1 MNQEGTM
8 VNTNIITRVIIS
20 FFFIVLLDGCSSL
33 PQFTSDR
40 CTGTMHL
47 VGDLHEWK
55 NISAYVDKN
64 NLVAVSLCHD
74 DEFVYVCLT
83 TDDPQTQRQIMGGG
97 LTVWFDPSGSD
108 DKTFGINFP
117 LPRNGP
123 GPRRSMDNETK
134 KDANG
139 NQQIIDQSL
148 FDMEVVGPKETDR
161 YRLSVINTEGIVAHL
176 ERTKDGMMIYELQVP
191 LKKSGARP
199 NAIEPKKNVVGLGFE
214 TGPVQGGVERPKAEQ
229 GGRTGGF
236 GGGESAPGGRMGSG
250 HRGGGGGRGR
260 GQGGSSSGSVK
271 APDPVKLWWKV
282 KL

>member
-1 MNQEGTM
+1 MNEEGTM
-8 VNTNIITRVIIS
+8 VNTNIITKFIIS
-20 FFFIVLLDGCSSL
+20 FFFIVFLGGCSSL

-40 CTGTMHL
+40 CAGKMNI
-47 VGDLHEWK
+47 VGDLHDWR

-64 NLVAVSLCHD
+64 NLVAVSMCRD

-83 TDDPQTQRQIMGGG
+83 TDDPLTQRQIMGGG

-123 GPRRSMDNETK
+123 GPRRSFDNETK

-139 NQQIIDQSL
+139 IQLTIDQSL

-161 YRLSVINTEGIVAHL
+161 YRLSVINKEGILAHL
-176 ERTKDGMMIYELQVP
+176 ERSKDGLMIYELQVP
-191 LKKSGARP
+191 LKKSSSRP
-199 NAIEPKKNVVGLGFE
+199 NAIEPKKDFVGLGFE
-214 TGPVQGGVERPKAEQ
+214 TGPVQGGAERPRAEQ
-229 GGRTGGF
+229 GGRSGGY
-236 GGGESAPGGRMGSG
+236 GGGDSAPGGGMGSG
-250 HRGGGGGRGR
+250 RRGSGGGRGR
-260 GQGGSSSGSVK
+260 GQGGSSSGSAK
-271 APDPVKLWWKV
+271 PPEPVKLWWKV

>member
-1 MNQEGTM
+1 M
-8 VNTNIITRVIIS
+8 VNTNIIIRFIIS

-40 CTGTMHL
+40 CAGTMHI
-47 VGDLHEWK
+47 VGDLHDWR

-64 NLVAVSLCHD
+64 NLVAVSMCHD

-123 GPRRSMDNETK
+123 GPRRSFDNETK

-139 NQQIIDQSL
+139 NQLTIDQSL

-161 YRLSVINTEGIVAHL
+161 YRLSVINTEGILAHL
-176 ERTKDGMMIYELQVP
+176 ERSKDGLMIYELQVP
-191 LKKSGARP
+191 LKKSSSRP
-199 NAIEPKKNVVGLGFE
+199 NAIEPKKDFVGLGFE
-214 TGPVQGGVERPKAEQ
+214 TGPVQGGAERPRAEQ
-229 GGRTGGF
+229 GGRSGGY
-236 GGGESAPGGRMGSG
+236 GGGDSSPGGGMGSG
-250 HRGGGGGRGR
+250 RRGGGGGRGR
-260 GQGGSSSGSVK
+260 GQGGSSSGSAK
-271 APDPVKLWWKV
+271 APEPVKLWWKV